1 MPQREHYPAEL
12 REANLDKG
20 LVTALLVPYGQTTM
34 AAGYPAGERF
44 LPGSFTK
51 TLKHR
56 ESQNRDLMLLRAH
69 DLKRPVGRAV
79 WVKDTA
85 EGPVAEFQ
93 LGLTSPAG
101 KEALAEL
108 RDGLLSEVSVG
119 FHSVREQL
127 GEDGARE
134 ITEAALHEASLVP
147 IGAYEGA
154 KVLSV
159 REAGLDLSWLKLP
172 DAPNVDPG
180 APIITWR

>member
-1 MPQREHYPAEL
+1 M
-12 REANLDKG
+12 
-20 LVTALLVPYGQTTM
+20 
-34 AAGYPAGERF
+34 
-44 LPGSFTK
+44 

-56 ESQNRDLMLLRAH
+56 EAQNRPLMLLRAH
-69 DLKRPVGRAV
+69 DQKAPVGRAV
-79 WVKDTA
+79 WVKDTQ

-101 KEALAEL
+101 QDALAEL

-119 FHSVREQL
+119 FHSVREQR
-127 GEDGARE
+127 GTDGARE

-147 IGAYEGA
+147 IGAYDGA

-159 REAGLDLSWLKLP
+159 RGQGLDLSWMKLP
-172 DAPNVDPG
+172 DAPKVDLD